1 MIKSWEEFYNEFLLE
16 KSGRPK
22 NDKTKDGHKIPG
34 KYLTKNRKAMKKEIE
49 KFKGKDKYKTEWDA
63 DFKSG
68 KGGKGERY
76 KTKKSAATKAYQKMY
91 GNKK

>member
-1 MIKSWEEFYNEFLLE
+1 MIKKWEEFLLE
-16 KSGRPK
+16 KSGRIK
-22 NDKTKDGHKIPG
+22 SGKTKDGHKIPG
-34 KYLTKNRKAMKKEIE
+34 KYLTKNKKAMKKEIE
-49 KFKGKDKYKTEWDA
+49 EFKGTNKYKTEWDA

-91 GNKK
+91 GKKK